1 MEPINEQLIDR
12 VDRYVEAL
20 CAPQDAVLAENLENA
35 AAAGLPAI
43 NVSPSQGKLLYLL
56 ARISGAAR
64 ILEIGALGGYSTTW
78 LARALPHDGRAI
90 TLEVDPK
97 HAEVTRGNL
106 KLAGLNAQVEVRVG
120 DAAESMRK
128 MVAAGQPPFDL
139 IFIDADK
146 PRYVEYLRLAVELSR
161 SGTVILADN
170 LLRNGRVLEK
180 NPADANDCGAKAFN
194 EAMAADPRLESII
207 LPIYRDKL
215 DGLSISRVK

>member
-1 MEPINEQLIDR
+1 MERIDEQLIDR

-20 CAPQDAVLAENLENA
+20 CAPRDAALEQNLKNA

-56 ARISGAAR
+56 AKISGAHR

-78 LARALPHDGRAI
+78 LARALPRDGRAI
-90 TLEVDPK
+90 TLEVDAK

-106 KLAGLNAQVEVRVG
+106 KLARLDAQVEVRVG

-128 MVAAGQPPFDL
+128 MIAAGEPPFDL
-139 IFIDADK
+139 IFVDADK

-161 SGTVILADN
+161 SGTLILADN
-170 LLRNGRVLEK
+170 LLRNGLVLDDHPSDV
-180 NPADANDCGAKAFN
+180 NARGAKAFN
-194 EAMAADPRLESII
+194 EAMAAHPRLESII